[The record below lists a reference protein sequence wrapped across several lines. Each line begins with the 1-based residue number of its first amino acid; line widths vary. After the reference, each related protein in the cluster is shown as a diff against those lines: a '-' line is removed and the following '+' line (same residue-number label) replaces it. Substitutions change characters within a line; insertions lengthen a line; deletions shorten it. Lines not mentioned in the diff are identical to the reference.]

1 MKETISKFT
10 NKNVIIYDYDLDKIK
25 KLDWFDKIKN
35 LPDLVLNNLDIWN
48 KIFPNNNNSKLLSKM
63 HVLNSWYML
72 TKNTNNEK
80 FLKDW
85 MYWSTYQDS
94 IFNRQLITYHHTA
107 DQSIFNILV
116 YKYNFDVFFHE
127 GISHNAN
134 KDRNLVLKIT
144 NNNSNYEQY
153 FKKINSID

>member
-72 TKNTNNEK
+72 TKNTNSSKN
-80 FLKDW
+80 
-85 MYWSTYQDS
+85 
-94 IFNRQLITYHHTA
+94 
-107 DQSIFNILV
+107 V
-116 YKYNFDVFFHE
+116 
-127 GISHNAN
+127 
-134 KDRNLVLKIT
+134 
-144 NNNSNYEQY
+144 
-153 FKKINSID
+153 